1 MKGGAQKLFASVSFD
16 SETNKVLKVSRTA
29 ISIGFRGR
37 GVCLFDTKAHPP
49 LFSERQGYRRA
60 WRFGRVGFRFFHP
73 EMKLPPPLSGSQL
86 RFRVNAQREAT
97 INGDSFFGAPSGT
110 VEWIKPLNTDEN
122 GGYLVPPE
130 MATSI
135 LDGSFNAYLIERE
148 RQRAERCSSEP
159 AEENK
164 NG

>member
-1 MKGGAQKLFASVSFD
+1 VFR
-16 SETNKVLKVSRTA
+16 VSRTA

-97 INGDSFFGAPSGT
+97 INSDSFFGAPRGS
-110 VEWIKPLNTDEN
+110 VEWIKHPNTDEK
-122 GGYLVPPE
+122 GGYWVPPE
-130 MATSI
+130 MAASI

-148 RQRAERCSSEP
+148 REPAARSSSEP
-159 AEENK
+159 AKDNN